1 MDDDIDNL
9 AASFIEALV
18 RQHDPLDALRIIDVV
33 NRTVGELMDDFRL
46 ADPDGY
52 ANLTEHILWGEDDN
66 G

>member
-46 ADPDGY
+46 EDPDGY
-52 ANLTEHILWGEDDN
+52 ANLTEHILWGDGDN

>member
-33 NRTVGELMDDFRL
+33 NRTVGELMDDLRL
-46 ADPDGY
+46 EDPDGY
-52 ANLTEHILWGEDDN
+52 ANLTEHILWGDGDN

>member
-9 AASFIEALV
+9 AASFIEALA

-33 NRTVGELMDDFRL
+33 NRTVGELMDDLRL
-46 ADPDGY
+46 EDPDGY
-52 ANLTEHILWGEDDN
+52 ANLTEHILWGDGDN